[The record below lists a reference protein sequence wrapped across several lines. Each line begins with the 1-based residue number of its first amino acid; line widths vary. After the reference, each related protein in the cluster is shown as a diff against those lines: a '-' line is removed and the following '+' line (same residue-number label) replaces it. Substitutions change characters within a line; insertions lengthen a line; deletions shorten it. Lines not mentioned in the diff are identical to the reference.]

1 MNLKKKKKKVLHS
14 NFFLK
19 KKIMDNLHL
28 IPNNILTN
36 IFKELKKYKNDF

>member
-1 MNLKKKKKKVLHS
+1 MNLKKKKKCFTVTLK
-14 NFFLK
+14 K

-36 IFKELKKYKNDF
+36 LFKELKKYKNDF